1 MQIVALPLF
10 VAMALIVGCSTSPLA
25 PERPAA
31 PNQGF
36 STDPS
41 GSNAGVLSSTTKVV
55 SSTIN
60 GLLGGVIKNRDWT
73 VKIPAGP
80 FSADGARTVNR
91 SQPRLTKSR
100 RAALPP

>member
-31 PNQGF
+31 PNQGL

-41 GSNAGVLSSTTKVV
+41 GPNAGLLSSTTKVV

-60 GLLGGVIKNRDWT
+60 GLLGGVIKNGDWT
-73 VKIPAGP
+73 VKIPAGA
-80 FSADGARTVNR
+80 FTGIGVITVTVPDASVR
-91 SQPRLTKSR
+91 KC
-100 RAALPP
+100 